1 VVSKGRLRFAQDRLA
16 GLADA
21 PRSGKPRT
29 YRAAADQGILAL
41 LDRPPPAGQGAL
53 DRTLDRPDIGR
64 RQ

>member
-41 LDRPPPAGQGAL
+41 LDRPPPAGRA
-53 DRTLDRPDIGR
+53 R
-64 RQ
+64 